1 MKIKKELRGYIY
13 IGIAIFLGMALVLFS
28 SAEKSKSSN
37 NYYDTYSEYEINLE
51 KRIAKMISSLDGV
64 GKDISVMVV
73 SENDGEEIVGIA
85 VICRADAS
93 ARVEIKN
100 MISTLTGLSTT
111 KIFIGYKS

>member
-1 MKIKKELRGYIY
+1 MNIKKELRGYIY
-13 IGIAIFLGMALVLFS
+13 IGIALFLGIALVLFS
-28 SAEKSKSSN
+28 SVGKSDSSTN
-37 NYYDTYSEYEINLE
+37 DADTYSEYEVNME

-100 MISTLTGLSTT
+100 MISTLTGLSST